1 MKSPFKKVNI
11 KQSATLFFLCCFNLA
26 FAQDTTAVKTN
37 VPAET
42 AVKQDSVKQKKVNF
56 YVSFGVYQ
64 PNVSTIFEVNGNK
77 GPGAVLSLEQNLGF
91 NSNPYLYRTSASV
104 SFKRHSAVE
113 LTYVQLNR
121 SNNWEV
127 DREIKIF
134 DTVFDVGAKLDLY
147 VNTAFVSATYK
158 YAIFRKP
165 TWDFGF
171 SAGIRYLQVNMGLS
185 AQTQNFSGVSESAFI
200 PAPAPVFGM
209 FGSGYMTPKFRGI
222 YELSYFNISVEGVR
236 GAVVDSR
243 AALEYYFFK
252 NFGLGGSM
260 TFLSYTL
267 KEVPLADN
275 FDGTFK
281 YSLNGFSLYLTAKF

>member
-1 MKSPFKKVNI
+1 LS
-11 KQSATLFFLCCFNLA
+11 FNSIL
-26 FAQDTTAVKTN
+26 AQDTTTIKKDAPANTN
-37 VPAET
+37 VKP
-42 AVKQDSVKQKKVNF
+42 DSVKHKKVNF
-56 YVSFGVYQ
+56 YVSFGIYQ
-64 PNVSTIFEVNGNK
+64 PNVATIFEVNGNR

-91 NSNPYLYRTSASV
+91 DANPYLYRSSASV

-121 SNNWEV
+121 SNSWEV

-134 DTVFDVGAKLDLY
+134 DTVFDVGGKLDLY
-147 VNTAFVSATYK
+147 VNTAFVAATYK
-158 YAIFRKP
+158 YSIFRKP
-165 TWDFGF
+165 SWEFGF
-171 SAGIRYLQVNMGLS
+171 STGIRYLQVNMGLS
-185 AQTQNFSGVSESAFI
+185 ASTDRYSGIAESAFI

-222 YELSYFNISVEGVR
+222 YEFSYFNISVEGIR

-243 AALEYYFFK
+243 AALEYYFLK
-252 NFGLGGSM
+252 NFGLGGSI
-260 TFLSYTL
+260 TFLNYTL

-281 YSLNGFSLYLTAKF
+281 YTLNGFSLYLTAKF

>member
-1 MKSPFKKVNI
+1 MKSLFKKVNL
-11 KQSATLFFLCCFNLA
+11 KQSVILFFLCCFNLA

-37 VPAET
+37 PPSDT
-42 AVKQDSVKQKKVNF
+42 SVKSDSVKHKKVNF

-64 PNVSTIFEVNGNK
+64 PNVTTLFAVNGNK

-91 NSNPYLYRTSASV
+91 DANPYLYRTSASV

-121 SNNWEV
+121 NNNWEV

-147 VNTAFVSATYK
+147 VNTALVSATYK
-158 YAIFRKP
+158 YSIFRKP

-185 AQTQNFSGVSESAFI
+185 ASTDRYSGIAESAFI
-200 PAPAPVFGM
+200 PAPAPVLGV
-209 FGSGYMTPKFRGI
+209 FGSGYMTPKFRGV
-222 YELSYFNISVEGVR
+222 YELSYFNVSVEGVR
-236 GAVVDSR
+236 GAVIDSR

-252 NFGLGGSM
+252 NFGLGGSI

-267 KEVPLADN
+267 KEVPLSEN

-281 YSLNGFSLYLTAKF
+281 YSMNGFSLYLTTKF

>member
-1 MKSPFKKVNI
+1 M
-11 KQSATLFFLCCFNLA
+11 
-26 FAQDTTAVKTN
+26 
-37 VPAET
+37 
-42 AVKQDSVKQKKVNF
+42 
-56 YVSFGVYQ
+56 
-64 PNVSTIFEVNGNK
+64 
-77 GPGAVLSLEQNLGF
+77 LSLEQNLGF

-200 PAPAPVFGM
+200 PAPAP
-209 FGSGYMTPKFRGI
+209 
-222 YELSYFNISVEGVR
+222 
-236 GAVVDSR
+236 
-243 AALEYYFFK
+243 
-252 NFGLGGSM
+252 
-260 TFLSYTL
+260 FLYVWL
-267 KEVPLADN
+267 R
-275 FDGTFK
+275 
-281 YSLNGFSLYLTAKF
+281 LYDT